1 MLISEQRLDITRYN
15 SRVGIYDRAISQV
28 TVNDISYWLTEQGNC
43 LVSKKEPYI
52 CSDKNTTD
60 YGKEY
65 DMVQYIFLNGKII
78 PAKFVEDI
86 LNSDDVEKIS
96 QIRLLMENYDSSYTI
111 NIKEVE
117 EYSKCLKEICYL
129 F

>member
-1 MLISEQRLDITRYN
+1 MLMGEHRLDITRYN
-15 SRVGIYDRAISQV
+15 SHVGVYDRAISQV

-43 LVSKKEPYI
+43 LVSKHYM

-65 DMVQYIFLNGKII
+65 DMIRYIFINGKVI

-86 LNSDDVEKIS
+86 LNSGDTEKIS